1 MLVGITTQH
10 NMTFLDYFGDPKVNP
25 RTYDFYVR
33 LVIYVLAYS
42 YVSLHLILLT
52 EEIWPIREKGS
63 REIFSRF
70 FVHDKYVYDMYIAT
84 D

>member
-1 MLVGITTQH
+1 MLVGRTTQH

-42 YVSLHLILLT
+42 YVSLHTVDGRNLAN
-52 EEIWPIREKGS
+52 P
-63 REIFSRF
+63 
-70 FVHDKYVYDMYIAT
+70 
-84 D
+84 